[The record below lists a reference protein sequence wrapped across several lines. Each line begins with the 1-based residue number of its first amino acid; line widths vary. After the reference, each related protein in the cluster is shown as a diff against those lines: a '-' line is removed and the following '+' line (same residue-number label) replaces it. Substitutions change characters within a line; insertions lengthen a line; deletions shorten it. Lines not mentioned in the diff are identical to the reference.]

1 MKCKVCQKEFIGRK
15 DKIFCSIKCKND
27 YHVTL
32 RAVTKQT
39 AYPLDRILHRNR
51 SILLELM
58 GPKAIKKIV
67 KRSELVKKKYQF
79 KFITHY
85 NINSKGKTYNHVYD
99 FAWMEFSDD
108 EILIIHQ
115 KNQWLPSTRK
125 SKSKKL

>member
-1 MKCKVCQKEFIGRK
+1 MKCKVCQKDFIGRK

-32 RAVTKQT
+32 RVATKEI

-51 SILLELM
+51 SILLEIM
-58 GPKAIKKIV
+58 GPKTIKKKV
-67 KRSELVKKKYQF
+67 KRSLLVQKKFQF
-79 KFITHY
+79 KFLTHF
-85 NINSKGKTYNHVYD
+85 NINSKGKTYYHVYD

-115 KNQWLPSTRK
+115 KKQWIPGDK
-125 SKSKKL
+125 NN